1 MPRMARR
8 ESHPSVGRNR
18 GPILEVLRRVFAPK
32 GRVLEIAS
40 GSGEH
45 AWFFAS
51 KLPGITWQPSEPTPA
66 GLENIEAWRVDEPLP
81 NLLAPRVIDTRS
93 DAWGVGSFDAMFCAN
108 MIHISPWE
116 SCVGLIRGAG
126 EHLVAGGVL
135 VTYGPYMVDGQH
147 TAPSNEAFDQHL
159 RQRDPSWGIRDVE
172 AVAEQAAANGLR
184 LVERVAMPA
193 NNFSLVLHK
202 DE

>member
-1 MPRMARR
+1 MRGMARR

-18 GPILEVLRRVFAPK
+18 GPILEVLRGAFPRR
-32 GRVLEIAS
+32 GSVLEIAS

-51 KLPGITWQPSEPTPA
+51 SLPEITWQPSEPTEA
-66 GLENIEAWRVDEPLP
+66 GLQNIEAWRSEEPLE

-93 DAWGVGSFDAMFCAN
+93 DAWHVGNFDAMFCAN

-116 SCVGLIRGAG
+116 SCIGLMRGAG
-126 EHLVAGGVL
+126 EHLRPGGVL

-147 TAPSNEAFDQHL
+147 TAPSNEAFDAHL
-159 RQRDPSWGIRDVE
+159 RGRDPSWGIRDVA
-172 AVAEQAAANGLR
+172 AVAEQAEANGLR
-184 LVERVAMPA
+184 LAERIAMPA
-193 NNFSLVLHK
+193 NNFSLVFHR
-202 DE
+202 DG